1 MMAIYKCEKCGS
13 EKEIRKVTIIF
24 IDGSWNAKESL
35 CEKCEIYM
43 DSKPTDGIPSLIRTE
58 SSLTKNR

>member
-1 MMAIYKCEKCGS
+1 MAIYKCQKCGS

-43 DSKPTDGIPSLIRTE
+43 YSKPTDGIPSLIRTE

>member
-1 MMAIYKCEKCGS
+1 
-13 EKEIRKVTIIF
+13 VTIIF

-35 CEKCEIYM
+35 CKKCGKYM

-58 SSLTKNR
+58 SSLSKNR